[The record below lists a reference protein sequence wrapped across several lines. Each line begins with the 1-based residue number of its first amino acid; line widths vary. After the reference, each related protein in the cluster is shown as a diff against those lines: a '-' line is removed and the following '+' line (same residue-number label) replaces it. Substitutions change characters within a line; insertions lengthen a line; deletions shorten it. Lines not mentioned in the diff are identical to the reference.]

1 MKSMKNKLKAILYVP
16 LASLFLLFGFLP
28 LQSVHAESIA
38 MNHDMSG
45 SRSSASN
52 CCVPSSSVA
61 VINKEEQLFDEQD
74 DEPEPPEQM
83 PFYARFQV
91 FTEPSPP
98 AVVYSGS
105 KVPRPP
111 DLVKL
116 YANFRF

>member
-1 MKSMKNKLKAILYVP
+1 MKSMKNKLKVILLVP
-16 LASLFLLFGFLP
+16 LTSLFLLFGLLP
-28 LQSVHAESIA
+28 LQNVHAESAA
-38 MNHDMSG
+38 MNHDMSRPG
-45 SRSSASN
+45 SSAYN
-52 CCVPSSSVA
+52 CCVSSSSVA
-61 VINKEEQLFDEQD
+61 VINKEELSFDEQD